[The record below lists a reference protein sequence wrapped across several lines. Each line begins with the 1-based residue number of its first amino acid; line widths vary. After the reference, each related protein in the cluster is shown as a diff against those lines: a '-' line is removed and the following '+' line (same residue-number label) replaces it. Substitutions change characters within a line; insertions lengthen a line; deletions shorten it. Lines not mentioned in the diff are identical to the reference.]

1 MSEILDFFESIYSNE
16 TGVVCVALKD
26 PSGFKRSF
34 FNWPERQDK
43 LVEYIET
50 VKSVGEVYYAP
61 ALFHSESSLRE
72 NIKGARV
79 AWVEFDGNAPSTIDN
94 IPLPSIRVKSSIA
107 GHEHWYWKL
116 DSLTSADELDRINRA
131 LTYTL
136 GADISGWDANQI
148 LRPVGTYNHKR
159 KAPTELLE
167 SNGKIY
173 TVDTFAWIP
182 APDVPARIKVDPK
195 LIVPLEKLIFKY
207 SFPQY
212 VVDLFTTGTGNRS
225 DGLMQLAYELTERQV
240 ANEDI
245 LSLMIHADKRWG
257 KFSERDDQF
266 NRLLDIISVARFK
279 YPLLSMEATFGA
291 DSESMGFLDVLRS
304 DVHVEWIIEGLLETK
319 GNCMVTGAPGAG
331 KTQFSLNI
339 AEHLAL
345 GKPLL
350 DFTIPQPRKVGFFS
364 LEMDLATIKHFL
376 EKNAKGYTNEEA
388 ILLQENFRIFPLG
401 QPLWLNMPDQQ
412 DKVKARIVAEGLEV
426 ICIDSLSA
434 ATSGSLIEEGAI
446 RALMGWLASL
456 RQSTG
461 VAVWWIHHNRKASGA
476 NTKPKKLEDVYGSQF
491 ITASVTSAVTLWPLN
506 KNNRIELSFL
516 KTRLQERS
524 GPVNME
530 RDRET
535 LLFSRL
541 ADTGLPDDYTTS
553 VDIIEDDSPVFTGG
567 RLKGL

>member
-1 MSEILDFFESIYSNE
+1 MSQQDILDFFTTIYDQE
-16 TGVVCVALKD
+16 IGVVCVALKD
-26 PSGFKRSF
+26 SSGFKRSF
-34 FNWPERQDK
+34 FNWPDRGDK
-43 LVEYIET
+43 LAEYVDT
-50 VKSVGEVYYAP
+50 VASTGEVYFAP
-61 ALFHSESSLRE
+61 ALFHSESALKQ
-72 NIKGARV
+72 NVKGAKV
-79 AWVEFDGNAPSTIDN
+79 FWVEFDGNAPDDISN
-94 IPLPSIRVKSSIA
+94 IPPPTIRVRSSKA

-116 DSLTSADELDRINRA
+116 DHLTTVDDLERINRA

-148 LRPVGTYNHKR
+148 LRPPSTYNHK
-159 KAPTELLE
+159 KESPTELLE

-173 TVDTFAWIP
+173 TIDTFAWIP
-182 APDVPARIKVDPK
+182 GGPDLPPRITVDPK
-195 LIVPLEKLIFKY
+195 LIVPLEKLVFKY
-207 SFPQY
+207 TFPQY
-212 VVDLFTTGTGNRS
+212 VVDLFTVGTGNRS
-225 DGLMQLAYELTERQV
+225 DGLMQLGYELAERQV

-266 NRLLDIISVARFK
+266 NRLLDIISLARSR
-279 YPLLSMEATFGA
+279 YPLITTEAQFSA
-291 DSESMGFLDVLRS
+291 ESESMGFMDVLRS

-331 KTQFSLNI
+331 KTQFSLAI

-350 DFTIPQPRKVGFFS
+350 EFKIPQPRKVGFFS

-376 EKNAKGYTNEEA
+376 EKNAKGYTDEEKEV
-388 ILLQENFRIFPLG
+388 LQNNFRIFPLG
-401 QPLWLNMPDQQ
+401 QPLWLNLPDQQ
-412 DKVKARIVAEGLEV
+412 DKVKARIVSEGLEV
-426 ICIDSLSA
+426 ICIDSLSQ

-446 RALMGWLASL
+446 RALMGWLASI

-461 VAVWWIHHNRKASGA
+461 VAVWWIHHNRKASGQ

-491 ITASVTSAVTLWPLN
+491 ITAAVTSAVTLWPLS
-506 KNNRIELSFL
+506 KNNLIELSFL

-524 GPVNME
+524 DPVNMI

-535 LLFSRL
+535 LLFSRET
-541 ADTGLPDDYTTS
+541 ATQTVEIDEDEKETS
-553 VDIIEDDSPVFTGG
+553 VVFSRGK
-567 RLKGL
+567 LKGI